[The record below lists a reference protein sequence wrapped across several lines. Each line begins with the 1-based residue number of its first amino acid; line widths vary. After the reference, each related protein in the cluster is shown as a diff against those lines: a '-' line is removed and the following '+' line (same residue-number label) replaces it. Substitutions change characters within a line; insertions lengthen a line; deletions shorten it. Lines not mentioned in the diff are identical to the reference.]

1 MCALCCC
8 LLVAHVERVFS
19 FVASLLF
26 DRKIIS
32 LVHSHYVCLFI
43 VVFTQSVWLS
53 RFVALFNASASAL
66 RVFENISRRINI

>member
-1 MCALCCC
+1 MICLGLVWVSHLIAGVIGRIGVWLCRVYVALCCC
-8 LLVAHVERVFS
+8 LLVAHAEIVFS

-43 VVFTQSVWLS
+43 VVFTQCG
-53 RFVALFNASASAL
+53 
-66 RVFENISRRINI
+66 